1 MDPNAAAI
9 NPAAALPDPAAQL
22 PAGPNN
28 NAPPAIAAPAA
39 IPPPSFDIDFETAT
53 TTIGTLPSLHPR
65 PSHANIRAL
74 ERVLFERLETLQS
87 SQSEEWGFR
96 GLAEQPAEYALKSA
110 SPWINAPNPGPHR
123 PIGLNAQ
130 ATRDAEATYDAEKA
144 AWQAQATVT
153 RAINA
158 ALNVAVPKAFRRNS
172 APTGGNIIGTTVYR
186 SNHDPRDILLALRT
200 VYGTPSPAER
210 NANDALFAAPWNP
223 AEPIETYFDRLED
236 CYVAAIIAMPPY
248 TIEQMMT
255 KAIMAIQ
262 LTGLYSQALIEW
274 HALPPATKTWDT
286 LKAHFTTAYIVREQ
300 SGTGTTT
307 TAGYHSLSN
316 VIGHD
321 DALTN
326 IESTLSAELEAI
338 HLANNVQQQS
348 NTTALA
354 DLRAALAAT
363 QQQLANYANAPRA
376 TPQFQLPPAPPM
388 PPAVTPMSIPPTLP
402 PAYAPL
408 PPAYTPMQPTYAPAA
423 QRYRGQ
429 RSRVRTQYQP
439 PGTRTP
445 TYAPHPLPQSHI
457 PGAHPPLPGGPV
469 PGSTPHMQHMY
480 AHPVPPVAAPTPY
493 GQAPN
498 RPRGAPPNPNKRF
511 NNHNYCYS
519 CGFDVPAWHTSAT
532 CPAPNSHHQ
541 AGCTR
546 ENVAHYAANGHNI
559 SRRAAHKTVMPINP
573 PPHLA

>member
-1 MDPNAAAI
+1 MDPAAAAAAAPI
-9 NPAAALPDPAAQL
+9 VPNPAAQQ
-22 PAGPNN
+22 PAGPANI
-28 NAPPAIAAPAA
+28 APPAAVAPAA
-39 IPPPSFDIDFETAT
+39 IAPPSFDIDFETAT
-53 TTIGTLPSLHPR
+53 ATIGTLPSLHPQ
-65 PSHANIRAL
+65 PSHANIQAL

-96 GLAEQPAEYALKSA
+96 GLAEQPTEYALKSA
-110 SPWINAPNPGPHR
+110 TPWTNAPNPGPHR

-130 ATRDAEATYDAEKA
+130 ATRDAEATYDAQKA

-158 ALNVAVPKAFRRNS
+158 ALNVAVPNAFRRNS
-172 APTGGNIIGTTVYR
+172 APAGGNIIGTTVYR

-223 AEPIETYFDRLED
+223 SEPIETYFDRLED
-236 CYVAAIIAMPPY
+236 CYVAAIIATPPY

-274 HALPPATKTWDT
+274 HALPAASKTWDT

-307 TAGYHSLSN
+307 TAGYHSLAN
-316 VIGHD
+316 VIERD
-321 DALTN
+321 DAFTN
-326 IESTLSAELEAI
+326 IESTISAELESLQ
-338 HLANNVQQQS
+338 LANNTQQQS
-348 NTTALA
+348 TATALA
-354 DLRAALAAT
+354 ELRAALAAT
-363 QQQLANYANAPRA
+363 QQQLANYANA
-376 TPQFQLPPAPPM
+376 TQQQLANYANAPP
-388 PPAVTPMSIPPTLP
+388 TPPTPTTLHS
-402 PAYAPL
+402 PAAY
-408 PPAYTPMQPTYAPAA
+408 YTPNV
-423 QRYRGQ
+423 QRQ
-429 RSRVRTQYQP
+429 RSQRNRIRTQYQP
-439 PGTRTP
+439 PGSRAP
-445 TYAPHPLPQSHI
+445 TYAPPPMPFPPTPGI
-457 PGAHPPLPGGPV
+457 PAPPV
-469 PGSTPHMQHMY
+469 PGMPAPLPFVPLPTNQQAPPQLYAPNPH
-480 AHPVPPVAAPTPY
+480 APAPTHVP
-493 GQAPN
+493 ATT

-532 CPAPNSHHQ
+532 CPAPNAHHQ

-546 ENVAHYAANGHNI
+546 DNVAQYAAAGHNV
-559 SRRAAHKTVMPINP
+559 SR
-573 PPHLA
+573 